1 MKVVGSSSGGF
12 RSFDLPQE
20 ERFVNLTTLA
30 KQLPSTHRLYPM
42 VARMRGFDSEFGFTQ
57 GFGFIHGLS
66 DQKLEEI
73 MALANR
79 AFRVTHRDLDEQR
92 IVECIHSTVSEKIFQ
107 VLDALV
113 SKVEQAIEYQ
123 KYIEQEYIDVGSELQ
138 QTLDCIDQL
147 FPLTKKHP
155 YTIRRQGYP
164 DDNSA
169 DQIKS
174 RMDAYSKKLP
184 PPLIIRF
191 FKAIADVFSSPAPRR
206 TYSSYSGSS
215 RSYSSTSSSNQRD
228 RMWDRKAEMHRQN
241 QRDRMWESKVE
252 IHQRSQANYSLNL
265 SRNLQSQRIQQN
277 NTMRF
282 HTHR

>member
-12 RSFDLPQE
+12 RSFDLAQ
-20 ERFVNLTTLA
+20 ERFVDLTTLA

-42 VARMRGFDSEFGFTQ
+42 VARMRSFDSEFGFTQ

-66 DQKLEEI
+66 DQKFEEI

-92 IVECIHSTVSEKIFQ
+92 IVECIHSTASEKIFQ

-123 KYIEQEYIDVGSELQ
+123 KYVEQEYIDVGSELQ
-138 QTLDCIDQL
+138 RTLDCIDQL

-169 DQIKS
+169 DQIKY

-184 PPLIIRF
+184 PPLIIQF

-206 TYSSYSGSS
+206 TYSSYSRGSL
-215 RSYSSTSSSNQRD
+215 SYPSSTNQKD
-228 RMWDRKAEMHRQN
+228 RIWEQKAEMHRQN

-265 SRNLQSQRIQQN
+265 SRNLQSQRIQHN